1 MTQAK
6 IEGKFYPLQHQEWL
20 RACRELTPAELKVLY
35 YIRTADPYSNG
46 VRLTAAAIARD
57 LSCENQTPV
66 SRQTVSRAI
75 KNLDKLG
82 YIDMEPL
89 EFNVKLCGKGV
100 LVCQDTD
107 GVSAHHDGSSHTK
120 GVSTHHNESPHTTI
134 DRHTPTTIVTH
145 QPQPETLTEQEFQ
158 PSKTIKTNKT
168 KKDFFQTLSESEE
181 REKKEILISESS
193 FLQEKSEK
201 EKAKAENI
209 AFFNSLNGLQK
220 EAIIRTAH
228 KYFLPRLNQ
237 YPSLPLMWIKCHA
250 IEIAHTDV
258 CNQEIDLIEAE
269 LASES
274 EAKYTLQ
281 DIQEMYP
288 DCWKEILPYFGS
300 LLAF

>member
-6 IEGKFYPLQHQEWL
+6 IEGKFYPLQHKEWIKV
-20 RACRELTPAELKVLY
+20 CKELSSGARDVLY
-35 YIRTADPYSNG
+35 FIRTADPYSNG
-46 VRLTAAAIARD
+46 VEVTAAAIAKELGVNR
-57 LSCENQTPV
+57 S
-66 SRQTVSRAI
+66 TVSRAL
-75 KNLDKLG
+75 KELDSKG
-82 YIDMEPL
+82 YIEMEI
-89 EFNVKLCGKGV
+89 VSAKVAVTGKG
-100 LVCQDTD
+100 LLETATD
-107 GVSAHHDGSSHTK
+107 ECCKNAEGVAKMQQPKQNRNKPRKNATSHAKMHHESA
-120 GVSTHHNESPHTTI
+120 ELQHTTS
-134 DRHTPTTIVTH
+134 
-145 QPQPETLTEQEFQ
+145 ETLTKQEFQ
-158 PSKTIKTNKT
+158 PSKTLQT

-181 REKKEILISESS
+181 REKKELLISESS

-201 EKAKAENI
+201 DKAKAENI

-220 EAIIRTAH
+220 EAVIRTAH

-250 IEIAHTDV
+250 IEIAHTDA
-258 CNQEIDLIEAE
+258 CNQEIDLIDAE

-288 DCWKEILPYFGS
+288 DCWKEMLPYFGS